1 MTEYLIFGNG
11 FIGNN
16 FNDYLKD
23 TIISKVRIKDV
34 NDICVEI
41 EKHNPQVVINCIG
54 KTGIPNVD
62 WCESHKEETFFS
74 NVTVSTY
81 IAEVCE
87 NIGLYMVHM
96 GSGCIYE
103 GDASYTEDSNPNFK
117 GSFYSKTKIY
127 SEQILK
133 QYNNVLQIRIRM
145 PVDNKPS
152 PRNLITK
159 LVGYSKVINTP
170 NSVTCIPD
178 MLGAASRLMRMRKT
192 GIYNAVQAG
201 FITHKELLEIY
212 HDIVDINFKMP
223 IFIPIE
229 ELDTITV
236 AKRSNCT
243 LSTTKLERAGTKMR
257 SVKEAIAACMEE
269 YKKWINQ
276 TF

>member
-1 MTEYLIFGNG
+1 MKHLIFGNG

-16 FNDYLKD
+16 FNNYLKD
-23 TIISKVRIKDV
+23 TIISKVRIKDI

-41 EKHNPQVVINCIG
+41 EKYRPQVVINCIG

-74 NVTVSTY
+74 NVTVPTY
-81 IAEVCE
+81 MAEVCE
-87 NIGLYMVHM
+87 NAGLYMVHM

-103 GDASYTEDSNPNFK
+103 GDRRYTEGSTPNFK
-117 GSFYSKTKIY
+117 GSFYSRTKIY
-127 SEQILK
+127 SEQIL
-133 QYNNVLQIRIRM
+133 QHYDNILQIRIRM
-145 PVDNKPS
+145 PVDSRPS

-178 MLGAASRLMRMRKT
+178 LLDAASGLMSMRKT
-192 GIYNAVQAG
+192 GIYNVAQAES
-201 FITHKELLEIY
+201 ITHKELLEMY

-243 LSTTKLERAGTKMR
+243 LSTTKLERAGIKMR
-257 SVKEAIAACMEE
+257 RVKEAISACMEE
-269 YKKWINQ
+269 YKNG
-276 TF
+276 